1 MQQTLATSHSV
12 NHGRPILPI
21 KRVEIFSA
29 DEWEIF
35 IEEWLDVKK
44 KTYKEVERMG
54 GAGDQGRDIA
64 AYITDSKQANY
75 TWDCYQCKHYDK
87 ALSPSM
93 VWKEFAKIIYY
104 SFKKEYPV
112 PRKYYFIAPKGCGTA
127 LSSLIKKT
135 NNLKEDLRTN
145 WKQYCEEHI
154 TSKEKV
160 MLEGDLLTYFDNF
173 DFSIFEKIATKNIIE
188 EHKAHANHLVWFG
201 GGLPLRTELTS
212 DMVPADIQAHESVY
226 VTQLLGAY
234 KSESTADYPDVGS
247 LIEPYSNHFKRARL
261 SFHFAEQL
269 RNLYRDNLPAGT
281 FEKFQEEIYDGVI
294 NTCEIGHKNGYEKVK
309 AVETQANNIA
319 ISSNPLKDV
328 SVQKDKVGVCHQ
340 LCNDQRLKWI

>member
-1 MQQTLATSHSV
+1 LQQPIATSHSV

-35 IEEWLDVKK
+35 IEEWLDIKK
-44 KTYKEVERMG
+44 KNYLEVERMG

-64 AYITDSKQANY
+64 AYITDSKQPSY
-75 TWDCYQCKHYDK
+75 VWDCYQCKHYDK
-87 ALSPSM
+87 ALSPSV

-104 SFKKEYPV
+104 SFKKQYPV

-127 LSSLIKKT
+127 LSSLIKKADK
-135 NNLKEDLRTN
+135 LKEELRSN
-145 WKQYCEEHI
+145 WTQYCEDHI

-160 MLEGDLLTYFDNF
+160 TLHGDLLTYFEKF
-173 DFSIFEKIATKNIIE
+173 DFSIFEKTPTKTIIE
-188 EHKAHANHLVWFG
+188 EHRAHSNHLFWFG
-201 GGLPLRTELTS
+201 GGLPSRTELTS
-212 DMVPADIQAHESVY
+212 DMVPTDIQSNESVY
-226 VTQLLGAY
+226 VSQLLGAY
-234 KSESTADYPDVGS
+234 KSESTTDYADVRS
-247 LIEPYSNHFKRARL
+247 LIEPYSNHFRRARI

-269 RNLYRDNLPAGT
+269 RNLYRDNLPTGT
-281 FEKFQEEIYDGVI
+281 FERFQEEIYDGVI
-294 NTCEIGHKNGYEKVK
+294 NTCESTHKNGYEKVK

-340 LCNDQRLKWI
+340 LCNDQRLKWV